1 MVFQHPPVAVVR
13 PGLLDEPARTA
24 YAAAFVES
32 RDCMRGLS
40 SMDDELAG
48 AHLFDVVVADVI
60 VARYA
65 LKQVQR
71 ANGVEVVV
79 VAAAGGMPGMCMVS
93 TVVPHIEQQCSA
105 ADRLTIQTRRRGLV
119 KKMLRQGWELDAF
132 VMGKKL

>member
-1 MVFQHPPVAVVR
+1 MVLQPSPVAVVR
-13 PGLLDEPARTA
+13 PGELDAPARAA
-24 YAAAFVES
+24 YARAFDER

-40 SMDDELAG
+40 NMDAELSG
-48 AHLFDVVVADVI
+48 ALLFDVVVGSQV

-71 ANGVEVVV
+71 PHGVEVVV
-79 VAAAGGMPGMCMVS
+79 VAAAGGVPGMCMVS
-93 TVVPHIEQQCSA
+93 TVGPYIEQQCRN
-105 ADRLTIQTRRRGLV
+105 ADRLTINTRRRGLV